1 MMNKEDIKKIVYSV
15 IAVLIAIV
23 LVKLFIWLLPIIL
36 IGIIAY
42 YLYTKMNNYSKI
54 KTNKNKS
61 KNKNKKIIIID
72 EEKGD

>member
-1 MMNKEDIKKIVYSV
+1 MNKEDIKKIVYSI
-15 IAVLIAIV
+15 IAVLVAII
-23 LVKLFIWLLPIIL
+23 LVKLFIWLLPVIL
-36 IGIIAY
+36 IALLAY
-42 YLYTKMNNYSKI
+42 YIYTKMNNYSKI